1 MLHQFPLKTE
11 GEGEE
16 DNESEKD
23 VSLLKQP
30 NCKPQVYVNLVS
42 LGGDLWTHNNPG
54 IVFPSPLFS
63 LPQP

>member
-42 LGGDLWTHNNPG
+42 LGGDL
-54 IVFPSPLFS
+54 
-63 LPQP
+63 